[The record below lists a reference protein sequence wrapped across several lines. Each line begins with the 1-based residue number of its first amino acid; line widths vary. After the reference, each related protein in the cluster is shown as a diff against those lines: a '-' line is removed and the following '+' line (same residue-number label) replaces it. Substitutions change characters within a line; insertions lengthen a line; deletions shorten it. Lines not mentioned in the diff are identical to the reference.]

1 MKNARAELALLQRQ
15 SAAVLAAD
23 LADAG
28 RANLNDSKAALFKS
42 QKHLARSLA
51 MAQAL
56 ADLLGQRRLLLD
68 MKQAGLKKSA
78 KFQQGEPELLS
89 LDTLRA
95 AVESI
100 TSRDLRLA
108 WGWKQARDQYEEGA
122 FSLARSA
129 SLIVTRHIR
138 NAIARS
144 IEDGVPRDTATNKM
158 AEILGARQLDVEG
171 ASFVRSYADTAFRT
185 VTTGAYNEGR
195 IRMSKDKDVRKF
207 LGGWRFDATLDGDV
221 RPNHRAADGFIAA
234 IDDPVWQE
242 LRPPLGYNCR
252 CALAVVLKDEVGE
265 LPVRSSPPPGAGP
278 DVGFRA

>member
-15 SAAVLAAD
+15 SAAVLVAD

-68 MKQAGLKKSA
+68 MKQAGMKKSA
-78 KFQQGEPELLS
+78 QFQQAPQLLS
-89 LDTLRA
+89 LDSLRA
-95 AVESI
+95 AVEAI
-100 TSRDLRLA
+100 TSRDPRLA
-108 WGWKQARDQYEEGA
+108 WGWKQARDQYEKGA

-129 SLIVTRHIR
+129 SILVTKHIR
-138 NAIARS
+138 NAIGRA
-144 IEDGVPRDTATNKM
+144 IEDGVPRDTATNEM
-158 AEILGARQLDVEG
+158 AELLGARQLDEEG

-221 RPNHRAADGFIAA
+221 RPNHKAADGFIAA
-234 IDDPVWQE
+234 IDDPVWKE

-252 CALAVVLKDEVGE
+252 CALAVVLKDEAGE
-265 LPVRSSPPPGAGP
+265 LPVRSTPPPGAGP
-278 DVGFRA
+278 DVGFRPG